1 MPNNTIL
8 KMDLMELQ
16 LFIKIQGFQLD
27 NISSGPF
34 LKWCYLALERPT
46 ALFQPLNSFS
56 LSFWSILGWY
66 SVD

>member
-27 NISSGPF
+27 NKKEN
-34 LKWCYLALERPT
+34 LN
-46 ALFQPLNSFS
+46 PLC
-56 LSFWSILGWY
+56 SIFDINL
-66 SVD
+66 